1 MWRPTAADGSWV
13 AQLGPSP
20 SGLVEAVY
28 QGTGTAKPTVSGH
41 VRVVV
46 PAKVKLIGVSPHRVA
61 WGLTVRITGQLLGGY
76 LPPEGTPVRLRIGI
90 GSS

>member
-1 MWRPTAADGSWV
+1 V
-13 AQLGPSP
+13 F
-20 SGLVEAVY
+20 
-28 QGTGTAKPTVSGH
+28 
-41 VRVVV
+41 V